1 LDGQSIGWQIASL
14 LASAGLA
21 AWGTTVGSSSGALLL
36 MFSPLPVAAIGVLTI
51 PGVEDAAWR
60 VSLSGV
66 VGAFAGAC
74 ILIGGVQLLHGR
86 ANAQSAQKGDVMSGE
101 PAPPSSL
108 SVGDES
114 VVVGRVAP
122 NTRVGNRSTIVGAT
136 DDRGNTILNTPMAIG
151 HGAYAGPGSVAI
163 GTGAGSG
170 ARATDDKK

>member
-1 LDGQSIGWQIASL
+1 MDGQSIGWQIASV

-36 MFSPLPVAAIGVLTI
+36 ILSPLPVAAIGVLTI
-51 PGVEDAAWR
+51 PGVEDAVWR

-74 ILIGGVQLLHGR
+74 VLIGGVQLLHGG
-86 ANAQSAQKGDVMSGE
+86 ANARSV
-101 PAPPSSL
+101 PPTSNL
-108 SVGDES
+108 DVGDES

-136 DDRGNTILNTPMAIG
+136 DDRGNTILNIPMAIG
-151 HGAYAGPGSVAI
+151 HGAYAGPSSIAI
-163 GTGAGSG
+163 GTGAGAG
-170 ARATDDKK
+170 TRATDDKK